1 MPWIP
6 PQPDPE
12 VAGDKRRALWDLLTV
27 VVLIAIAVAVLVVL
41 VIVNQ

>member
-12 VAGDKRRALWDLLTV
+12 VAGDKRRALWDILTV
-27 VVLIAIAVAVLVVL
+27 LVLIAIAVGVLVVL
-41 VIVNQ
+41 VVTNR